1 MKAKDGPLFKA
12 LQRVYRLFWLG
23 LDFNLAYRPAVG
35 VKDCVIKTP
44 GIAIVSRQEQRWPR
58 EGREGRGR
66 AIFVAETSENAFA
79 TVATSQNDDP
89 AMDAFAGRRLETV
102 QGEFITAAA
111 LSLKVQALWTIV
123 NEGGSALKDVPLAV
137 KNVLLSEAWR
147 EREWGGRIIKQ
158 AADGLS
164 TRWKNLSKTTVRH

>member
-1 MKAKDGPLFKA
+1 MLQCVNIMLQCSNSFK
-12 LQRVYRLFWLG
+12 RLG
-23 LDFNLAYRPAVG
+23 RPAFG
-35 VKDCVIKTP
+35 ACAP
-44 GIAIVSRQEQRWPR
+44 GRPSAPGAASAATAAE